1 MNKEENIL
9 NRLAAVEA
17 AVGITP
23 NGTVPVIDVVNDRR
37 INKQNLAA
45 RWDTSCR
52 TIDRLRT
59 EPDFPAPEIA
69 NGRVYWWM
77 SQFSGM
83 NGRGLRLPNRNRR
96 STSRHK

>member
-52 TIDRLRT
+52 TIR
-59 EPDFPAPEIA
+59 
-69 NGRVYWWM
+69 
-77 SQFSGM
+77 
-83 NGRGLRLPNRNRR
+83 
-96 STSRHK
+96 